1 MYHAWEPQGGL
12 KVTVFSAGSEERS
25 IAELVLVSLVWQ
37 SKPNVFRSSAFNAS
51 AQWFQAGKLLSQLW
65 TFLFHR
71 KGWKFL
77 GQEKVAPI
85 PPYSRFWETQQLV
98 SSIVCDFDFSL
109 GKKNT
114 QQTIRI
120 QTKLSQ
126 CFKYEHFQI
135 LKFWEESWERKKSG
149 EGLKIFHPSYHFFQC
164 LHNCWSKGKTVLKA
178 IWQLIKYSEHNIS
191 FISYRRRSYIR
202 SHLMWKYLGWF
213 CFICKSLVKRFTL
226 GLLLRVG
233 SSFEVHT
240 IVEM

>member
-85 PPYSRFWETQQLV
+85 PPYSHFWETQQLV

-109 GKKNT
+109 GKKKTPN
-114 QQTIRI
+114 
-120 QTKLSQ
+120 KLSE
-126 CFKYEHFQI
+126 FK
-135 LKFWEESWERKKSG
+135 
-149 EGLKIFHPSYHFFQC
+149 PSYHNVLNMNTFKF
-164 LHNCWSKGKTVLKA
+164 WSSEKNPGRGRNQGKG
-178 IWQLIKYSEHNIS
+178 
-191 FISYRRRSYIR
+191 
-202 SHLMWKYLGWF
+202 WKY
-213 CFICKSLVKRFTL
+213 FILPTTF
-226 GLLLRVG
+226 
-233 SSFEVHT
+233 SSVST
-240 IVEM
+240 TADQKARLCWRQSDS